1 MNESAVLRTLEREL
15 RVRGLLDAA
24 HRVVVGVSGGPDS
37 VALLRGVHQVAV
49 TLSADLTV
57 HVAHLDHGV
66 RDAEGRADA
75 EFVRALADSL
85 RLEATIEALA
95 PDALA
100 DTHGLGFEAL
110 ARRERYAFL
119 ERVAVL
125 SGATHVATGHTRDDQ
140 VETLLM
146 RLVRGTG
153 VRGLRGILR
162 DRDVRPGS
170 RVALFRPLLDVGRDE
185 VLAYLRG
192 IGQPYRVD
200 ATNAGERAFRNR
212 IRHRVVPL
220 MEQVTGRDP
229 APSMARLA
237 DHAAA
242 LWDFAEE
249 NARVWLERNAHRYA
263 DCLEF
268 SAAALKPLHAG
279 LRPVVLALAIAR
291 IKGDLTRIETHHFD
305 SLLGLV
311 EVAQD
316 ATVGLPLGVLV
327 ERRGDRIR
335 VRMPA
340 APIGPFAPVEIP
352 LPGTVT
358 LPELG
363 FSLQVEVLENSPGLL
378 EDFIARKRADE
389 VMVDAHAA
397 GRPLFLRCPRDGEEF
412 QPLGLDRAH
421 RLKKYAAQRKV
432 PRGLRASLPLVAAP
446 GHLVWVV
453 GYDIDERVRISGNS
467 RLLYWMK
474 ASYADPRFRPYPAGD
489 G

>member
-1 MNESAVLRTLEREL
+1 MNEHAVLRTLEREL
-15 RVRGLLDAA
+15 RVRGLLDSA

-37 VALLRGVHQVAV
+37 VALLRGMHQVASK
-49 TLSADLTV
+49 LSADLSV

-75 EFVRALADSL
+75 EFVRALAGSL
-85 RLEATIEALA
+85 QLESTIQALA
-95 PDALA
+95 PGVLA
-100 DTHGLGFEAL
+100 DTQGLGFEAL
-110 ARRERYAFL
+110 ARRERYTFL
-119 ERVAVL
+119 ERVASL
-125 SGATHVATGHTRDDQ
+125 CGASHVATGHTRDDQ

-162 DRDVRPGS
+162 DRTVRPGS
-170 RVALFRPLLDVGRDE
+170 RVGLFRPLLDVSRE
-185 VLAYLRG
+185 QVLDYLQG
-192 IGQPYRVD
+192 IGQAVRAD
-200 ATNAGERAFRNR
+200 STNTSERAFRNR

-220 MEQVTGRDP
+220 MRQVTGRDP

-249 NARVWLERNAHRYA
+249 NARAWLERNSHRYA

-291 IKGDLTRIETHHFD
+291 IKGDLTRIEAHHFD
-305 SLLGLV
+305 ALLGLV
-311 EVAQD
+311 EIPQD

-335 VRMPA
+335 VRMPE
-340 APIGPFAPVEIP
+340 APLGPFAPVEVP
-352 LPGTVT
+352 LPGTVAI
-358 LPELG
+358 PDLG

-378 EDFIARKRADE
+378 EKFIDSKCVDE

-397 GRPLFLRCPRDGEEF
+397 GRQLFLRCPRADEVF
-412 QPLGLDRAH
+412 QPLGLGRDQRV
-421 RLKKYAAQRKV
+421 RKYAAQRKV
-432 PRGLRASLPLVAAP
+432 PRGLRASLPLVATP
-446 GHLVWVV
+446 SHLVWVV
-453 GYDIDERVRISGNS
+453 GYDIDERVRISVHS

-474 ASYADPRFRPYPAGD
+474 ASYADPRFRPFPGA
-489 G
+489 